1 MDKIVTLE
9 NLIAFAYNETEILDT
24 VNVVEAI
31 DCDEVIAEEYEVI
44 LATKEVL
51 DNSSR
56 EPSLKALD
64 TIFLYSKEKSRLH
77 FAN

>member
-1 MDKIVTLE
+1 MDKTVTLE

-64 TIFLYSKEKSRLH
+64 MIFLYSKEKSRLH

>member
-1 MDKIVTLE
+1 MDKTVTLE

-31 DCDEVIAEEYEVI
+31 DCDEEIAEEYEVI

-51 DNSSR
+51 VNGSM
-56 EPSLKALD
+56 EPSLKAID
-64 TIFLYSKEKSRLH
+64 KIFLYSKEKSRMQ
-77 FAN
+77 FVN

>member
-1 MDKIVTLE
+1 MDKTITLE
-9 NLIAFAYNETEILDT
+9 NLIAFAYNETEILET

-31 DCDEVIAEEYEVI
+31 DNREEIAEEYEVI

-64 TIFLYSKEKSRLH
+64 KIFLYSKGEGQ
-77 FAN
+77 AYT